1 MSPNDE
7 LLDCA
12 IVACRNPR
20 SRSAL
25 CQEMALRFK
34 KRAGTGRHQMGRGVA
49 VQRPVVLIVEDE
61 MLLRLDAIVMVE
73 QAGFEGMPLRTP
85 MKQYV
90 FLKVGQTSRRS
101 LPMFKCRVP
110 WMASNWSVL
119 SGAGGLLSLSS

>member
-34 KRAGTGRHQMGRGVA
+34 KRAGTGRNQMGRGVA

-73 QAGFEGMPLRTP
+73 QAGFEGIAASDADEAIRILESRTDVKAVITDVQMPGT
-85 MKQYV
+85 MD
-90 FLKVGQTSRRS
+90 G
-101 LPMFKCRVP
+101 
-110 WMASNWSVL
+110 
-119 SGAGGLLSLSS
+119 